1 MPVRDIPKNYRNI
14 TGKASSNKTETAY
27 FESGLERDFLSV
39 LEFDK
44 DVVTYDVQPVA
55 INWFDTKGKLRK
67 YTPDVL
73 VKTVDFETNKK
84 TITLYEVKYRDDIRK
99 NWKELKAKFKV
110 GIRFAKKQG
119 WRFKLI
125 TEKEI
130 KTPYTDNARFLV
142 PYVNQTLN
150 EAFENLILDK
160 LSALDETSVEVL
172 LSELSKDPW
181 RKAEILP
188 TIWKLVGDKRIGC
201 DLFLPITMASP
212 IWDVGE

>member
-14 TGKASSNKTETAY
+14 TGKASSNKTKSAY
-27 FESGLERDFLSV
+27 FESGLERDFLAV

-55 INWFDTKGKLRK
+55 INWFDANGKLRK

-73 VKTVDFETNKK
+73 VKTVNFETNEK
-84 TITLYEVKYRDDIRK
+84 TTTLYEVKYRDDIRK
-99 NWKELKAKFKV
+99 NWKELKAKFKA
-110 GIRFAKKQG
+110 GIRFAKEHG

-130 KTPYTDNARFLV
+130 KTAYTANARFLM
-142 PYVNQTLN
+142 PYMNQKLN
-150 EAFENLILDK
+150 EEFEGLILD
-160 LSALDETSVEVL
+160 ALAELEETSVEAL
-172 LSELSKDPW
+172 LCHLSKDPW
-181 RKAEILP
+181 RQAEILP
-188 TIWKLVGDKRIGC
+188 TVWKLVGDKRIGC
-201 DLFLPITMASP
+201 DLYLPITMTSS